1 METKDYVDLY
11 GMKDSEW
18 LRQMSLTNANMAL
31 QQAKLEYQSHSIDYE
46 DMFTTLAKRINGGN
60 TTKYHSLLDG
70 LKKEFESYKVLTI
83 ENIESIA
90 GTYAHYKGAEW
101 KIIGVEKTTTTY
113 NFTLVREWFIGSETE
128 IKMVLSRVPSGR
140 VYTLT
145 NDENGSYQRIGKEA
159 LKDKTEFLKILVGLT
174 DEVPF

>member
-1 METKDYVDLY
+1 MEPK
-11 GMKDSEW
+11 
-18 LRQMSLTNANMAL
+18 
-31 QQAKLEYQSHSIDYE
+31 DYE
-46 DMFTTLAKRINGGN
+46 DMFTVLAQRINGGD
-60 TTKYHSLLDG
+60 TAKFHSLLDG

-90 GTYAHYKGAEW
+90 GTSIHYKGEEW
-101 KIIGVEKTTTTY
+101 TLKTVERTTTTY
-113 NFTLVREWFIGSETE
+113 NFLIVKDFIWPGDIE

-145 NDENGSYQRIGKEA
+145 NDENGSYQRIGKEV